1 MTSETFEINTITSPQ
16 FKGVMSQK
24 NKEKEIKKER
34 KKLQEIF
41 KNVEKNKLDIVE
53 QTIEQVA
60 FMGIELLDLKEII
73 KRDGMV
79 ELYANGA
86 KQYGK
91 KQSAASQA
99 YNALFKVYTSCI
111 KQLID
116 LLPVEDNSQKS
127 KVLEFLSN
135 GKK

>member
-1 MTSETFEINTITSPQ
+1 MTKKNYYDNQIDNLQFE
-16 FKGVMSQK
+16 GVLSI
-24 NKEKEIKKER
+24 KEKDKGIKKEK

-73 KRDGMV
+73 KRDGIV

-86 KQYGK
+86 NQFGK

-116 LLPVEDNSQKS
+116 LLPVEDNSKKS